1 MDQPESSIFVVRTL
15 PRGAVLEEGRVLEI
29 EVHSEGADALRLRF
43 SPEVL
48 DLFLTRA
55 GDLWARALTKEAN
68 DSGRIQVRAREVEA
82 VSAAAPLGGG
92 KVILAIKPKGVT
104 ASHYAMDPET
114 AASLRPLLRKAE
126 EAARAGA
133 ATPSG

>member
-1 MDQPESSIFVVRTL
+1 MDEPESSIFVVKSL
-15 PRGAVLEEGRVLEI
+15 PRGAVLEDGRLLELEI
-29 EVHSEGADALRLRF
+29 HGEGTEAIRLRF
-43 SPEVL
+43 SPEML

-55 GDLWARALTKEAN
+55 GDLWARAVAKEPN

-92 KVILAIKPKGVT
+92 KVILAVKPKGVA

-133 ATPSG
+133 ATPSA

>member
-1 MDQPESSIFVVRTL
+1 MDQPEISTFVVKSL
-15 PRGAVLEEGRVLEI
+15 PRGAVLEDGQVLEI
-29 EVHSEGADALRLRF
+29 EVQGDGAAALRLRF
-43 SPEVL
+43 SPEML

-55 GDLWARALTKEAN
+55 GDLWARALAKEAD

-82 VSAAAPLGGG
+82 ASAAAPLGGG
-92 KVILAIKPKGVT
+92 KVILALKPKGAA

-126 EAARAGA
+126 EAARSGA